1 MLTDKNSVLFTGTGL
16 LFTDENGE
24 GFLVNCHNHL
34 RSEYD
39 KVLYSR
45 GIKKLGCK
53 KKLSDDDKERIIA
66 KIIELTPQI
75 KWLIIGPE

>member
-16 LFTDENGE
+16 LFTDEKGE
-24 GFLVNCHNHL
+24 GFLVSCHNHL

-39 KVLYSR
+39 KVLYTR

-53 KKLSDDDKERIIA
+53 NELSVDDKERIIA
-66 KIIELTPQI
+66 KIIELTPHL
-75 KWLIIGPE
+75 KWLIQ